1 MPMLNTSK
9 IPHNLFIQYHLY
21 SAGSIT
27 DDSLKPADYSNE
39 QQRLKSVTKLIRSKP
54 LSPSTDNPVHV
65 RF

>member
-39 QQRLKSVTKLIRSKP
+39 QQRTATLKERDKSKP
-54 LSPSTDNPVHV
+54 IKTVIV
-65 RF
+65 